1 MIAIEYVGEDG
12 LEHEAIVGSDYLA
25 WCFTRGLHEAGL
37 EVLSCNRVHDEEDEE
52 PLTGDGKAYC
62 RHGMATEALCHIRS
76 DGSCP
81 LDTLPS

>member
-37 EVLSCNRVHDEEDEE
+37 EVLSCER
-52 PLTGDGKAYC
+52 KAYC
-62 RHGMATEALCHIRS
+62 RHGMATEAMCQIRS